1 VNPQSLAKLCGL
13 DSTDSIKDSNMSQ
26 IPSTLLQCEKL
37 ANERRTAVCVCGVLQ
52 GPRHPSTSSF
62 SRHFAKAAMMQQC
75 AAMYLVATTSVCAVA
90 AAVDLSVSRAV
101 PPSPSAS
108 SYRLFVATCGIGELE
123 PMLLTVVQP
132 TSKGRSEVPTATL
145 TQFGPVVGT
154 VGSASKWVVEHPL
167 HSVLV
172 SCMVLCSECSHCL
185 LKRK

>member
-1 VNPQSLAKLCGL
+1 
-13 DSTDSIKDSNMSQ
+13 M
-26 IPSTLLQCEKL
+26 
-37 ANERRTAVCVCGVLQ
+37 CVCGVLQ
-52 GPRHPSTSSF
+52 DPRHPSTSSF
-62 SRHFAKAAMMQQC
+62 SRRFAKTAMMQQC
-75 AAMYLVATTSVCAVA
+75 AAMYLVATTGVCAVA
-90 AAVDLSVSRAV
+90 AAVDLGVSRAV

-172 SCMVLCSECSHCL
+172 SWSCAATAYSKASEGWHRSPRLAHSSPQQDMAGGS
-185 LKRK
+185 